1 MAWRGVP
8 ARRAPAWGEPDPN
21 ERLGQARAQ
30 AHCNL
35 PGGHSSPLTR
45 KRGLLRLLLL
55 ARPLDRSIILEIS
68 RSTQGRPI
76 SAAGIEGR
84 IEPRAQLLAWMHLDP
99 PYRPRGCHF
108 GIHRG
113 TALQNAS

>member
-68 RSTQGRPI
+68 RSDARASHIGR
-76 SAAGIEGR
+76 G
-84 IEPRAQLLAWMHLDP
+84 H
-99 PYRPRGCHF
+99 
-108 GIHRG
+108 
-113 TALQNAS
+113 